1 MSEFWESA
9 GNFYHLILLPTVK
22 RMLNRRRLVYTVL
35 TVGALLISVAAL
47 SFLLCHTFETLTS
60 YDNLTA
66 DYQTYVEAYLKA
78 GNKQS
83 PMPEMREVLTLA
95 KGEAVAL
102 SLLMGGIWLLLSIVA
117 VGRVMA
123 SVMESE
129 AYVYGLYMIYGS
141 DRSRLSRGLLLE
153 FLLTGI
159 PALLL
164 GIPLGSGLFLLLG
177 GSNAFSMDQL
187 WVTILCF
194 LALLLLCASVLA
206 RKILGR
212 SCVSL
217 LNASDTSDRVIAPR
231 RSHLGGLNGHR
242 SLFASAWLVF
252 WRMCRHYVPL
262 ALAAAIISASVFG
275 TLSYCGD
282 TATGK
287 EWSYHL
293 YFPNGISYETLARE
307 YLEPL
312 ESDPA
317 VDDCFYALTSTAEG
331 LGTHLQLTESQNP
344 THDGIFLG
352 AQYATDS
359 IRIACGDGNTFFELG
374 GNVTIP
380 EEFSN
385 KELSEAGY
393 TLNAVP
399 TGGAVYAYPKQT
411 GPSLQ
416 VQVGDS
422 VTISLPGQ
430 NGESLEEKVESNGE
444 TVTLRIVDVVEVGSI
459 VVIGVGTEV
468 VPRITEDYLYISPTD
483 YEKFD
488 GRIHAETFTAEE
500 AYPDALFGDNTEG
513 ACILA
518 VPNGY
523 FGSGQVP
530 DTVTVI
536 SPAEPIKQAF
546 SHNQKKLSDEIYF
559 INKSHK
565 ATGVYFGSEKDYW
578 ADPSAASLLEDAAY
592 KALGASPGALISREY
607 RVTSVIRIDGS
618 EEPFLI
624 LPRSEDVGFAQL
636 QNDLCAFRLGSVS
649 ADAPALT
656 RVLDECYLLTSSRS
670 LGNAGK
676 DSELYIG
683 TALMGDFAEVM
694 EKANIPFLSPVSSFS
709 HTRTLLKGRFSVGNT
724 HYILAQPY
732 PYPKHL
738 DSDFYPRY
746 VTGTGSFRN
755 VGNTVENSIMRGDE
769 ASFYAVLHEDCIGSL
784 KNESLRAD
792 GTYAINHWNISPVR
806 EALPSATLAAGQ
818 AVLAVPH
825 PETCGIQPGDTVS
838 VAIRQDTASLLNDP
852 ELMGL
857 TGERLLSYL
866 LERLDYSYITVTV
879 SEIVTGETD
888 TLILSE
894 ADLTLVLGQEGIYR
908 DLYMEPSTSLSMKEY
923 LDFHASVQKLVKQS
937 QGTATLLYNEDFI
950 TQTARGLPGT
960 ALASATGGL
969 SLCFIP
975 LLLTASQILFFRK
988 REEEISILHAIGK
1001 TERERR
1007 ELFFCEMGLFCGTTV
1022 LLSALLCPVG
1032 YGILLLLANAV
1043 GLPLATAS
1051 IRLPL
1056 YGGILAVVALSCAGA
1071 GLAAYRSCRIPQKNY
1086 RPRKEKNL

>member
-1 MSEFWESA
+1 MSDFWESA

-22 RMLNRRRLVYTVL
+22 RMLNRRRLVYTML
-35 TVGALLISVAAL
+35 TVGVLLISVAAL
-47 SFLLCHTFETLTS
+47 SVLLCHTFDALTS

-95 KGEAVAL
+95 KGEAIAL

-141 DRSRLSRGLLLE
+141 DRSHLSRGLLLE

-194 LALLLLCASVLA
+194 LALLLLCASILA
-206 RKILGR
+206 RKVLGR

-242 SLFASAWLVF
+242 NLFASAWLVF

-275 TLSYCGD
+275 TLSYCGN
-282 TATGK
+282 TTTGK

-293 YFPNGISYETLARE
+293 YFPNGISYETLAQE

-312 ESDPA
+312 ESAPA

-399 TGGAVYAYPKQT
+399 TGGAVYVYPKQT

-430 NGESLEEKVESNGE
+430 NGESLEEKVGSNGE

-459 VVIGVGTEV
+459 VVIGEGTEV
-468 VPRITEDYLYISPTD
+468 VPRITEDYLYISSTD

-500 AYPDALFGDNTEG
+500 VYPDELFGEDTEG
-513 ACILA
+513 VCILA
-518 VPNGY
+518 VPEDYFENGNA
-523 FGSGQVP
+523 P
-530 DTVTVI
+530 ETVTVI
-536 SPAEPIKQAF
+536 SPAEVIKKSF
-546 SHNQKKLSDEIYF
+546 SHNNKKLSDETYF
-559 INKSHK
+559 INDTYK
-565 ATGVYFGSEKDYW
+565 AAGVYWGSEQEYL
-578 ADPSAASLLEDAAY
+578 ADPNAASLLAEHGESR
-592 KALGASPGALISREY
+592 LGSSPGAMQRREY
-607 RVTSVIRIDGS
+607 RVVLVIRPGTVN
-618 EEPFLI
+618 EPFLL
-624 LPRSEDVGFAQL
+624 LPRSDGETLALL
-636 QNDLCAFRLGSVS
+636 QNDLCAFRLGSIS
-649 ADAPALT
+649 KDAPALT
-656 RVLDECYLLTSSRS
+656 AIQGESYLLSSSRS
-670 LGNAGK
+670 LAGAPVG
-676 DSELYIG
+676 SELYIG
-683 TALMGDFAEVM
+683 TSLMGDFVTAMEDAE
-694 EKANIPFLSPVSSFS
+694 IPFLVPAFS
-709 HTRTLLKGRFSVGNT
+709 HTRTILNGRFTIGNT
-724 HYILAQPY
+724 HYILAQTY
-732 PYPKHL
+732 PYAKSL

-755 VGNTVENSIMRGDE
+755 VGDTVENSIMRGDE
-769 ASFYAVLHEDCIGSL
+769 ASFYALLHEDNIGAL
-784 KNESLRAD
+784 QEESLRSD
-792 GTYAINHWNISPVR
+792 GTYAVNDWMISPIS
-806 EALPSATLAAGQ
+806 EALKETSLPSRTAI
-818 AVLAVPH
+818 LAVPD
-825 PETCGIQPGDTVS
+825 PASCAIQPGDTVS

-857 TGERLLSYL
+857 TGDRLLSYL

-879 SEIVTGETD
+879 SEIVTGEAN

-923 LDFHASVQKLVKQS
+923 LDLHASVQKLVKQS
-937 QGTATLLYNEDFI
+937 RGTATLLYNEDFI

-1007 ELFFCEMGLFCGTTV
+1007 RLFFCEMGLFCGATV
-1022 LLSALLCPVG
+1022 LLSALLCPVS

-1056 YGGILAVVALSCAGA
+1056 YGGILAVVALSCAEA
-1071 GLAAYRSCRIPQKNY
+1071 GLAAYRSCRIPKKQKNC